1 MLANEKTGIATQKH
15 YPANESVVPQYS
27 ITVLQTECKMVPVKL
42 MLACTK
48 WLFRNIMVNFMNLSV
63 F

>member
-1 MLANEKTGIATQKH
+1 MRANEKTGIATPKH
-15 YPANESVVPQYS
+15 YPANESVVPPYS
-27 ITVLQTECKMVPVKL
+27 IIVLQTECKMAPVKL

-48 WLFRNIMVNFMNLSV
+48 WPLEIMVNVMNLSV